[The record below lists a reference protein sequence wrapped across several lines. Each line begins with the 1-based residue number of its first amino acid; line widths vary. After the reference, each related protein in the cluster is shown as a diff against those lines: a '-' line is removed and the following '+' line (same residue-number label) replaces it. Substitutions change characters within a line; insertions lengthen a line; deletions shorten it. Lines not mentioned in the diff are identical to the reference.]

1 MTPTPLE
8 VTFRPETEAQQR
20 ALLQLAADWPHLGM
34 PPKANSL
41 TSKAEHVNAVA
52 TTETAVGTSIPTL
65 QEVRLR
71 LTQLSRAGKADAV
84 KGLLK
89 KFGANSLTE
98 LDPAHYAAVL
108 AAGGAL

>member
-1 MTPTPLE
+1 MSNYTE
-8 VTFRPETEAQQR
+8 VLLRPRTAAQR
-20 ALLQLAADWPHLGM
+20 
-34 PPKANSL
+34 
-41 TSKAEHVNAVA
+41 NAVA
-52 TTETAVGTSIPTL
+52 QLLLQWGALDVDERAEADAANRETQVADASAPRHQPTL

-84 KGLLK
+84 KSLLK
-89 KFGANSLTE
+89 QHGATNVTE